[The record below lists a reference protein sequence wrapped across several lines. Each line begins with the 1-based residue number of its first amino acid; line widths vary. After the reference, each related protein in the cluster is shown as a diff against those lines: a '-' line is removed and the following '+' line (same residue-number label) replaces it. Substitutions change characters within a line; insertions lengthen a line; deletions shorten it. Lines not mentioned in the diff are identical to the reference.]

1 MNLFNALRGSYLTAG
16 LDDDQVHG
24 LVGLAEFVEVA
35 SLKDIVRASEVSFDL
50 YVLLEGNVEV
60 TTENGD
66 IISRLREGAIIG
78 EFAFFEDGERSA
90 TVMSNGPSKLVHL
103 DGEKLIKHMDSN
115 PKVGMTLYRNLGK
128 TLCERLR
135 SANIQI
141 ERLVSI
147 L

>member
-16 LDDDQVHG
+16 LNDDEVHG
-24 LVGLAEFVEVA
+24 LVELAEFVEVA
-35 SLKDIVRASEVSFDL
+35 SLKDIVRASDVSFDL

-60 TTENGD
+60 TTEGGD

-78 EFAFFEDGERSA
+78 EFAFFEDGARSA

-103 DGEKLIKHMDSN
+103 DGEKLIKFMDTN
-115 PKVGMTLYRNLGK
+115 PKVGMALYRNLGK